1 MKIKKLLILLSII
14 LSFLT
19 NANAVNQKRVTHNA
33 KKKNFL
39 SGIAS
44 YYGENDGSTD
54 TMANGKEFDPDN
66 LFYAAH
72 PTLPLGTKLLVKN
85 LLNKRTICVEVTDRM
100 PFHKNR
106 VIDLTPKAALYLHMY
121 KRGLSPVQ
129 LTIINNKQFR
139 KFKAKLEDRLALN
152 DDE

>member
-1 MKIKKLLILLSII
+1 MKLKKFLLLLSIMF
-14 LSFLT
+14 SFLMHV
-19 NANAVNQKRVTHNA
+19 NAIGQKRVTHTA
-33 KKKNFL
+33 KKRNFL
-39 SGIAS
+39 NGIAS

-100 PFHKNR
+100 PFHNNR
-106 VIDLTPKAALYLHMY
+106 VIDLTPRAAIYLHMY
-121 KRGLSPVQ
+121 KRGLSPVK
-129 LTIINNKQFR
+129 LTVINNKQFHA
-139 KFKAKLEDRLALN
+139 FKAKLEDQLALN
-152 DDE
+152 ETE

>member
-1 MKIKKLLILLSII
+1 MKVKKILLLLSIL

-19 NANAVNQKRVTHNA
+19 NVSAINQKKITHNQ
-33 KKKNFL
+33 KKKTFL
-39 SGIAS
+39 KGIAS

-54 TMANGKEFDPDN
+54 LMANGEEFDPDN
-66 LFYAAH
+66 LFNAAH

-85 LLNKRTICVEVTDRM
+85 LLNKRTICVVITDRM
-100 PFHKNR
+100 PIHKNR

-129 LTIINNKQFR
+129 LTVINNKQFR
-139 KFKAKLEDRLALN
+139 KFKAKLEDQLALN
-152 DDE
+152 DDK